1 MSILLKPV
9 ELDKTFEAFE
19 VIEDGNS
26 IGMIT
31 RHKIRN
37 KWAATMNTIPTS
49 PLDYEFETKEAAINR
64 LQMWAVRYLS
74 G

>member
-1 MSILLKPV
+1 MSIHLKPL

-19 VIEDGNS
+19 VRDDDI
-26 IGMIT
+26 ILGMIT

-37 KWAATMNTIPTS
+37 KWAATMNTVPTN
-49 PLDYEFETKEAAINR
+49 PLDYEFETKEAAIER
-64 LQMWAVRYLS
+64 LQMWAVHYLS